1 MALSERF
8 AETREGMSL
17 FARFAWLVLTYNVA
31 VVLWGAFVR
40 ASGSGA
46 GCGAHWPLCNGE
58 VIPQSP
64 GTAMAIEFTHRVMS
78 GLALPVILVLLVWA
92 WRAYPKG
99 SLVRAGAGLSVLF
112 TVTEALVGAGLV
124 LFQLVAQNASSAR
137 ALWVGVHL
145 VNTFLLLASIALT
158 AWWASPMLGGR
169 LTPRIRG
176 RVVWFLALGLL
187 GVLALGTTGA
197 ITALGDTLFP
207 SSSIAQGLQ
216 QDLDPTASFLIR
228 LRVIHPFLAIAVGVY
243 VILLA
248 RVLNALH
255 PDTRLKPLTGAVMA
269 LVVLQGMAG
278 VVNIYLLAPIWMQMV
293 HLLLADLVWIALVL
307 LSAAVLAQPQSAE
320 KVPFSRV
327 WQAMLNTGSD
337 T

>member
-1 MALSERF
+1 MARSEHLVQ
-8 AETREGMSL
+8 TREGLSI
-17 FARFAWLVLTYNVA
+17 FARFAWLVLVYNVA
-31 VVLWGAFVR
+31 VVLWGAYVR
-40 ASGSGA
+40 ATGSGA

-58 VIPQSP
+58 VIPASP
-64 GTAMAIEFTHRVMS
+64 NTAMAIEFTHRVMS
-78 GLALPVILVLLVWA
+78 GLALPIVIVLLAWA
-92 WRAYPKG
+92 WRAYGKE
-99 SLVRAGAGLSVLF
+99 SLVWVGAGLSVLF
-112 TVTEALVGAGLV
+112 TMTEALVGAGLV
-124 LFQLVAQNASSAR
+124 LFQLVAQNASAAR

-158 AWWASPMLGGR
+158 AWWASGGPP
-169 LTPRIRG
+169 PRVRG

-228 LRVIHPFLAIAVGVY
+228 LRVFHPFLAIAVGVY

-255 PDTRLKPLTGAVMA
+255 PGTDLKPLTGAVTA
-269 LVVLQGMAG
+269 LVVLQGIAG
-278 VVNIYLLAPIWMQMV
+278 VVNIYLLAPIWMQMI

-307 LSAAVLAQPQSAE
+307 LSVAALARPQGGQ